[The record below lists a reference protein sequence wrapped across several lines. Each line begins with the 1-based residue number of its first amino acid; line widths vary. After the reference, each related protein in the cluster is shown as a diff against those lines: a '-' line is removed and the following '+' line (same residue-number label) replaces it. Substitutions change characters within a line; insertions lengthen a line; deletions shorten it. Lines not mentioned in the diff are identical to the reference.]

1 MTGDDKKNV
10 IKSSVKKDAKK
21 VVDGNI
27 TDEKT
32 SFVPIIATAMKIDDD
47 GNKIGKEEL
56 IQINIPMDDDIK
68 IVKRKLDNK
77 DKTIVNS
84 HGDDILNSNKQNHGK
99 INKNVGENIME
110 EKDVENLINE
120 RMNNVEFQKKIDEIN
135 SRSADLVNKFDGISK
150 SFNKKTDDITGKID
164 NFNKTVNTQF
174 NNNVE
179 ANKEAMSEFDKRIN
193 NVLKSQEE
201 SCNGVDC
208 IKSTV
213 DELKNENSD
222 IKDVLKN
229 INDRT
234 DNVLCSGPN
243 GCNSGIPKG
252 SSFCPNCGVPIKAW
266 KGIAGWT
273 PYDKRK

>member
-1 MTGDDKKNV
+1 MIGDDKKTI
-10 IKSSVKKDAKK
+10 IKSSVKKDAKNI
-21 VVDGNI
+21 VDDNKI
-27 TDEKT
+27 SEKT

-47 GNKIGKEEL
+47 GNKIGKEEIL
-56 IQINIPMDDDIK
+56 QINIPMDDDIK
-68 IVKRKLDNK
+68 IVKRSLDNK
-77 DKTIVNS
+77 SKKLIDNHS
-84 HGDDILNSNKQNHGK
+84 DDILKSNKQNHGN

-110 EKDVENLINE
+110 QKDIENMINE

-135 SRSADLVNKFDGISK
+135 NRSADLVKKFDDIS
-150 SFNKKTDDITGKID
+150 SSLNKKTDDITGKID
-164 NFNKTVNTQF
+164 TFNKNINTQF
-174 NNNVE
+174 NSNVE
-179 ANKEAMSEFDKRIN
+179 ANKEAINDFDKRIN
-193 NVLKSQEE
+193 NVLKRQEE

-252 SSFCPNCGVPIKAW
+252 SSYCPNCGIPIKSW